1 MRALRGV
8 SWMLGA
14 VAVGTGGLILGAILG
29 YEGAGP
35 AVALACM
42 AGALGMANRGLE
54 LW

>member
-1 MRALRGV
+1 MRALRGMA
-8 SWMLGA
+8 WMLGGA
-14 VAVGTGGLILGAILG
+14 AVGTGGLILGAILG

-42 AGALGMANRGLE
+42 AAALGMANRGLG